1 MSEYLTVALP
11 KGRLGDK
18 VYDLLERVGYDC
30 REIREDGRKLVFE
43 NPAAGVRYLLVK
55 PSDVAIYVE
64 HGAADVG
71 IVGKDILEENRPDVY
86 ELLDL
91 GIGRCRMAVASRSDY
106 REDTSRTLRVA
117 TKFENIAKR
126 YYASLNRDIE
136 IIRLNGSI
144 ELAPLLGLAD
154 GIVDIVE
161 TGATL
166 RENGLEVV
174 ETITQISARLIANTA
189 SLKLRKAEIETL
201 AAQLERSI
209 AENRG
214 EKNV

>member
-1 MSEYLTVALP
+1 M
-11 KGRLGDK
+11 D
-18 VYDLLERVGYDC
+18 
-30 REIREDGRKLVFE
+30 
-43 NPAAGVRYLLVK
+43 VRIIK
-55 PSDVAIYVE
+55 
-64 HGAADVG
+64 
-71 IVGKDILEENRPDVY
+71 
-86 ELLDL
+86 
-91 GIGRCRMAVASRSDY
+91 
-106 REDTSRTLRVA
+106 
-117 TKFENIAKR
+117 
-126 YYASLNRDIE
+126 IE
-136 IIRLNGSI
+136 GSV

-209 AENRG
+209 AGNRG